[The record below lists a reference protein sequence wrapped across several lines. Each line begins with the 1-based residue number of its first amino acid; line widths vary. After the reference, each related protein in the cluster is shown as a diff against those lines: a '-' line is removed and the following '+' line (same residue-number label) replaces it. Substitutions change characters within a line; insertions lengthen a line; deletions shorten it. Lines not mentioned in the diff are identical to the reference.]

1 MNKSERLLQLLTL
14 LRARRTA
21 VTARALAERLGV
33 SERTLY
39 RDIQSLTLSGV
50 PIDGEAGVGYRLGR
64 GSFVPPLMF
73 TEDEIEALL
82 LGVRMV
88 QGWGDEDMGSAADS
102 ALHKIRSVL
111 PDKMLQEQ
119 ERQRATFLVPDT
131 QRREKARYSG
141 IIRRAIKDRQ
151 TLWLDYRDEQGNPT
165 QREGNPLGLIYWG
178 AAWTLVAWCRLRDDH
193 RMFRLD
199 RILDLKPTGQQFQLE
214 SHQTLEAY
222 IRQYD
227 PEFVDRAFL

>member
-21 VTARALAERLGV
+21 VTACALAARLGV

-39 RDIQSLTLSGV
+39 RDIRSLTLSGV
-50 PIDGEAGVGYRLGR
+50 PIDSEAGVGYRLGR
-64 GSFVPPLMF
+64 GSFLPPLMF

-88 QGWGDEDMGSAADS
+88 QGWGGEDMGAAADS

-111 PDKMLQEQ
+111 PDKVVQDQ
-119 ERQRATFLVPDT
+119 DNQRATFLVPDRH
-131 QRREKARYSG
+131 RRERARFSALIRQTIKARE
-141 IIRRAIKDRQ
+141 
-151 TLWLDYRDEQGNPT
+151 TLWMEYRDEQGRKSR
-165 QREGNPLGLIYWG
+165 REGNPLGLIYWG
-178 AAWTLVAWCRLRDDH
+178 AAWTLLAWCRLRDGH

-199 RILDLKPTGQQFQLE
+199 RILNLKTTGRQFE
-214 SHQTLEAY
+214 IEPHQSLEAY

-227 PEFVDRAFL
+227 PEFVDRAF